1 MIERTFGAT
10 HITIPPATPRFNGS
24 VENFHGRIEDEF
36 YDLED
41 LPTLSTFLNKA
52 YTYMLYFDLERIN
65 LNLKRSPFQ
74 MVRERNHI
82 KDPNFMD
89 FPPVVLDYLPLEA
102 PELLSV
108 NDVSDD
114 LNGIETVEKGGT
126 HPSITLVG
134 GLL

>member
-1 MIERTFGAT
+1 M
-10 HITIPPATPRFNGS
+10 
-24 VENFHGRIEDEF
+24 ENFHGRIEDEF

-41 LPTLSTFLNKA
+41 LPTLSTLLNKA
-52 YTYMLYFDLERIN
+52 YTYMLYFNLERVN
-65 LNLKRSPFQ
+65 LNLKRAPFE

-102 PELLSV
+102 PDLLSG

-114 LNGIETVEKGGT
+114 LKFTVLLSS
-126 HPSITLVG
+126 PVG
-134 GLL
+134 SCIGCVLDAQYRRAHLCIAL